1 MNTDKNTNINI
12 NVNTE
17 VKSKCYSNI
26 INNSL
31 NKIDEI
37 NDKFMNNNLN
47 YYEDVLN
54 FLNLLFVSNSKAILT
69 LRIKNLNLTKNVI
82 LIYNLLINKYEL
94 TCQIFDI
101 DNFDFNEEYKR
112 DFIIKIVKIMVSN
125 LLEKINYKI
134 IEREGKLIIKYQ

>member
-1 MNTDKNTNINI
+1 
-12 NVNTE
+12 
-17 VKSKCYSNI
+17 
-26 INNSL
+26 
-31 NKIDEI
+31 
-37 NDKFMNNNLN
+37 MNNNLN